1 MAPSIF
7 AYVDRDL
14 ISIQPIK
21 SCIRNEANFN
31 FWGGGDITQC
41 HLRADITCLLSQ

>member
-31 FWGGGDITQC
+31 FWGGGI
-41 HLRADITCLLSQ
+41 